1 MQARRIIVVS
11 LTLVGLGVSLCSP
24 AEAQQSPGTYQPPQ
38 VIEPVQP
45 QPQPYQ
51 LQPAPGQPYPGQPY
65 SGQPYQPP
73 PESAQPYPEQGYPQP
88 QGYPAPP
95 AQPGCPAPPAQPG
108 YPAPPAPGTQPT
120 YVQLSRTPLRY
131 ESRPRRNLIIGGGL
145 TLGLSYTITAILASS
160 YTDSLYAYDENTRRN
175 SITSTGGSFGATSTL
190 WPLYIP
196 VLGPW
201 IQMGYL
207 YGNGS
212 QLGSTLL
219 AIDGLV
225 QAGGLAILI
234 AGAVSRT
241 RVAVYARNSL
251 TVSPLTVS
259 SGSGVLVGG
268 RF

>member
-1 MQARRIIVVS
+1 MQTRRIIVVS

-88 QGYPAPP
+88 PGYPAPP
-95 AQPGCPAPPAQPG
+95 AQPQPC